1 MGNLG
6 IPYFTNSSSD
16 ACAAGEDCKAGSTP
30 TGETRG
36 APLRPGSK
44 PQQGPKEEGWWP
56 GRFAWLI
63 HLSFQLLSDAAYVSL
78 NYCGTLCASIGLAAR
93 WSYWLATAVVAVFLL
108 QLLVWTCNW
117 IVIPVYRHSVAFGR
131 YLTGHGQWYELA
143 QIHGVR
149 VFRPKWVGPRG
160 REEWTSGFAQ
170 QEVRGRGEG
179 REPVDLLVTDGTA
192 IARLRH
198 GTLRGRTHRYGFR
211 AECDTVHSSSH
222 RYYRNQLEG
231 MDCRVHLC
239 SQTPCGQ
246 PDDDCTHVVAAA
258 VIPRH
263 LEFDLQDEGEDE
275 MGCQAESVAFL
286 VNGKAMPLSFAPCK
300 DAARGNK
307 VKLLASDAEAR
318 FAPGVETEN
327 SREVLP
333 RATQPTSLGQY
344 LRAILEGKGIS
355 EALRACAKAD
365 CGPRETWEELKEQ
378 EKGKDQQ
385 DATERPIE
393 VLPRS
398 RASSRSVAPSAASL
412 YRPRGTATL
421 PLGMPELRA
430 TNPRDAYA
438 SFAAVSRPRRAGA
451 YTDGEPLHTDE
462 TAKAL
467 QAIARAVTSK
477 DEAASH
483 DKGKLASIGKVEER
497 LIFLVRGCDALTVS
511 LGKATVGKELFHSL
525 RSTSTQGR
533 PQLRMM
539 QFPVNI
545 NNRIAYG
552 LASLNIRGKD
562 AKAVPEYCLSAAD
575 FPLTSEEEF
584 DGWIGCSDLKLEKRP
599 KPPMTLNA
607 WYRNALREAWAIAC
621 VYGTEHYASLEQAAT
636 FLLKLGEEHA
646 YMWPAHAIFS
656 VWEELWSRYVE
667 ELKDLDRELRRAMKE
682 ESPTFE
688 RIRFFV
694 TAPGED
700 GEPWLR
706 LPRTFFLEDPLEYFQ
721 TDVLPRHNR
730 LLSRACWQV
739 ALKKT
744 PGGIGTL
751 HGGKAGEGP
760 EACDSRPG
768 PKPGKV
774 DTQSKPFIG
783 PPLTNKEAARAL
795 DHRPKE
801 KMGARYLCWDHMCHK
816 GCARPGTCPHAHGT
830 APKWESLDWAVQMQ
844 LIRRGGLRSKARLT
858 EQQAAEQIEATR
870 KAQVLKT
877 PEMVNKGKKVKKVGE
892 AEPSGDQSESKVGE
906 DSRAPARAPASVS
919 PCDEPPEE
927 FTGIH
932 PTDQESEMMDLL
944 EGPVSFFK
952 DQDALK
958 PAREATV
965 KNDAIGPPGVDR
977 LKGMKDVDQS
987 GLTKGFEGLLRVYL
1001 SNQLLLHLTRP

>member
-1 MGNLG
+1 MLVPRSVLAILLLACDPVARISQSWGMGNLG

-263 LEFDLQDEGEDE
+263 LEFDLQDEAGKGPVARCATAAWLCGSSTLSVCGIAGRMFKKFVRCILCIQCCCPTRRASRSRAPPESGTSTPRHDNSETESEGEDE

-307 VKLLASDAEAR
+307 VKLLASDAEVSSAEDLKHEDGNFYFRCCHHHRALYEGQAAKRTCVYEGCNKGVTATKGGLRLCKLHGAKEEKPKPSAKVRGTKPKAAASPPAGMSDSEAR

-378 EKGKDQQ
+378 
-385 DATERPIE
+385 AT
-393 VLPRS
+393 
-398 RASSRSVAPSAASL
+398 AYVA
-412 YRPRGTATL
+412 
-421 PLGMPELRA
+421 
-430 TNPRDAYA
+430 
-438 SFAAVSRPRRAGA
+438 
-451 YTDGEPLHTDE
+451 
-462 TAKAL
+462 
-467 QAIARAVTSK
+467 
-477 DEAASH
+477 
-483 DKGKLASIGKVEER
+483 
-497 LIFLVRGCDALTVS
+497 
-511 LGKATVGKELFHSL
+511 
-525 RSTSTQGR
+525 
-533 PQLRMM
+533 
-539 QFPVNI
+539 
-545 NNRIAYG
+545 
-552 LASLNIRGKD
+552 
-562 AKAVPEYCLSAAD
+562 
-575 FPLTSEEEF
+575 
-584 DGWIGCSDLKLEKRP
+584 
-599 KPPMTLNA
+599 
-607 WYRNALREAWAIAC
+607 
-621 VYGTEHYASLEQAAT
+621 
-636 FLLKLGEEHA
+636 
-646 YMWPAHAIFS
+646 
-656 VWEELWSRYVE
+656 
-667 ELKDLDRELRRAMKE
+667 
-682 ESPTFE
+682 
-688 RIRFFV
+688 
-694 TAPGED
+694 
-700 GEPWLR
+700 R
-706 LPRTFFLEDPLEYFQ
+706 LPRDY
-721 TDVLPRHNR
+721 
-730 LLSRACWQV
+730 
-739 ALKKT
+739 
-744 PGGIGTL
+744 
-751 HGGKAGEGP
+751 
-760 EACDSRPG
+760 
-768 PKPGKV
+768 
-774 DTQSKPFIG
+774 
-783 PPLTNKEAARAL
+783 
-795 DHRPKE
+795 
-801 KMGARYLCWDHMCHK
+801 
-816 GCARPGTCPHAHGT
+816 
-830 APKWESLDWAVQMQ
+830 
-844 LIRRGGLRSKARLT
+844 
-858 EQQAAEQIEATR
+858 
-870 KAQVLKT
+870 
-877 PEMVNKGKKVKKVGE
+877 
-892 AEPSGDQSESKVGE
+892 
-906 DSRAPARAPASVS
+906 
-919 PCDEPPEE
+919 
-927 FTGIH
+927 
-932 PTDQESEMMDLL
+932 PT
-944 EGPVSFFK
+944 
-952 DQDALK
+952 
-958 PAREATV
+958 
-965 KNDAIGPPGVDR
+965 
-977 LKGMKDVDQS
+977 
-987 GLTKGFEGLLRVYL
+987 
-1001 SNQLLLHLTRP
+1001 

>member
-1 MGNLG
+1 
-6 IPYFTNSSSD
+6 
-16 ACAAGEDCKAGSTP
+16 
-30 TGETRG
+30 
-36 APLRPGSK
+36 
-44 PQQGPKEEGWWP
+44 
-56 GRFAWLI
+56 
-63 HLSFQLLSDAAYVSL
+63 
-78 NYCGTLCASIGLAAR
+78 
-93 WSYWLATAVVAVFLL
+93 
-108 QLLVWTCNW
+108 
-117 IVIPVYRHSVAFGR
+117 
-131 YLTGHGQWYELA
+131 
-143 QIHGVR
+143 
-149 VFRPKWVGPRG
+149 
-160 REEWTSGFAQ
+160 
-170 QEVRGRGEG
+170 
-179 REPVDLLVTDGTA
+179 
-192 IARLRH
+192 
-198 GTLRGRTHRYGFR
+198 
-211 AECDTVHSSSH
+211 
-222 RYYRNQLEG
+222 
-231 MDCRVHLC
+231 
-239 SQTPCGQ
+239 
-246 PDDDCTHVVAAA
+246 
-258 VIPRH
+258 
-263 LEFDLQDEGEDE
+263 
-275 MGCQAESVAFL
+275 
-286 VNGKAMPLSFAPCK
+286 
-300 DAARGNK
+300 
-307 VKLLASDAEAR
+307 
-318 FAPGVETEN
+318 
-327 SREVLP
+327 
-333 RATQPTSLGQY
+333 
-344 LRAILEGKGIS
+344 
-355 EALRACAKAD
+355 
-365 CGPRETWEELKEQ
+365 
-378 EKGKDQQ
+378 
-385 DATERPIE
+385 
-393 VLPRS
+393 
-398 RASSRSVAPSAASL
+398 
-412 YRPRGTATL
+412 
-421 PLGMPELRA
+421 MPELRA

-462 TAKAL
+462 TTKAL

-877 PEMVNKGKKVKKVGE
+877 QEMVNKGKKVKKVGE

-906 DSRAPARAPASVS
+906 GSRAPARAPASVS

-958 PAREATV
+958 PAREATI